1 MISFFGNLALVI
13 SLALALVLSIFPI
26 VGYFLNNEWKSLARP
41 LTLLIFMAIVIAYVL
56 LTSAFLNDEFSIL
69 YVASNSNTQLPLIY
83 KFTAVWGGHEGS
95 MLLWVLFLSVWSVAL
110 AMISLR
116 HDPVTVSLSLSVIGF
131 VLLGIIGF
139 IFFTSN
145 PFDLSPRIIT
155 EGNDLNPLLQDPG
168 MAIHPPMLYLG
179 YVGLAIPFAFSVAI
193 LIQGKFHQQQL
204 TWLRPWLSL
213 CWAFLT
219 IGITLGSW
227 WAYYEL
233 GWGGWWFWDPVENA
247 SFMPWLIATALIH
260 SAIVTES
267 RGSFKSWFILLS
279 IIGFA
284 LSLLGTFL
292 VRSGV
297 LVSVHAFASDPSRG
311 LFILVLIGLILGISL
326 LLFALR
332 AQVFTSNQNL
342 NLLSK
347 ESFLLANNLFLLVA
361 SLSILLGTVYPLILD
376 GMGLGKIS
384 VGAPYFDLIFLYLML
399 PLMLLIGLGIHSDW
413 IKSSSSKFRKLI
425 KVAIIAVILPTLII
439 FILDLDFSIFT
450 LVGYWS
456 FLWILLSTLV
466 WAGQL
471 FFNDKSKAAFRQQ
484 LPMIIAHSGLAI
496 FIFGVTCVNN
506 YSQTIEEVVALN
518 SSIEFN
524 EREWFFGDLREV
536 EGPNYLAIEA
546 EVIMTDTNGTI
557 NFNPQRRIYS
567 NQSSAMTEASIDANL
582 SRDLFVALGDPVN
595 GSSEWGFRF
604 QYRPFIRL
612 IWLGAL
618 IMAIGGII
626 STIMNHRKLWLA

>member
-41 LTLLIFMAIVIAYVL
+41 ATLLIFITIAIAYVL
-56 LTSAFLNDEFSIL
+56 LTAAFLNDEFSIL

-193 LIQGKFHQQQL
+193 LIQGKFQQQQL

-260 SAIVTES
+260 SASVTES

-332 AQVFTSNQNL
+332 ARVFTSNQNL

-425 KVAIIAVILPTLII
+425 KVTIIAVILPTLII
-439 FILDLDFSIFT
+439 LFLDLDFSIFT

-471 FFNDKSKAAFRQQ
+471 FFNNKSKAAFRQQ

-546 EVIMTDTNGTI
+546 EVIMTDANGTI
-557 NFNPQRRIYS
+557 NFYPQRRIYS

-618 IMAIGGII
+618 IMAIGGMI
-626 STIMNHRKLWLA
+626 STVMNHRKLRLA

>member
-13 SLALALVLSIFPI
+13 SLALALVLSIFP
-26 VGYFLNNEWKSLARP
+26 VTGYFLNNEWKSLARP
-41 LTLLIFMAIVIAYVL
+41 LTLLIFITIAIAYVL

-145 PFDLSPRIIT
+145 PFDLSPRIIA

-193 LIQGKFHQQQL
+193 LIQGKFQQQQL

-260 SAIVTES
+260 SAAVTES

-332 AQVFTSNQNL
+332 ARVFTSNQTL

-361 SLSILLGTVYPLILD
+361 SLTILLGTIYPLILD

-384 VGAPYFDLIFLYLML
+384 VGAPYFDLIFLYLMI
-399 PLMLLIGLGIHSDW
+399 PLMLIIGLGIHSDW

-425 KVAIIAVILPTLII
+425 KVTIIAVILPALII
-439 FILDLDFSIFT
+439 LFLDLDFSIFT

-536 EGPNYLAIEA
+536 DGPNYLAIEA
-546 EVIMTDTNGTI
+546 EVIMTDANGTI

-618 IMAIGGII
+618 IMAIGGMT
-626 STIMNHRKLWLA
+626 STIMNLRKLRLA

>member
-1 MISFFGNLALVI
+1 
-13 SLALALVLSIFPI
+13 
-26 VGYFLNNEWKSLARP
+26 
-41 LTLLIFMAIVIAYVL
+41 
-56 LTSAFLNDEFSIL
+56 
-69 YVASNSNTQLPLIY
+69 
-83 KFTAVWGGHEGS
+83 
-95 MLLWVLFLSVWSVAL
+95 
-110 AMISLR
+110 
-116 HDPVTVSLSLSVIGF
+116 
-131 VLLGIIGF
+131 
-139 IFFTSN
+139 
-145 PFDLSPRIIT
+145 
-155 EGNDLNPLLQDPG
+155 

-193 LIQGKFHQQQL
+193 LIQGKFQQQQL

-260 SAIVTES
+260 SAAVTES

-332 AQVFTSNQNL
+332 AQAFTSNQNL

-361 SLSILLGTVYPLILD
+361 SLSILLGTIYPLILD

-384 VGAPYFDLIFLYLML
+384 VGAPYFDLIFLYLMI

-546 EVIMTDTNGTI
+546 EVIMTDANGTI
-557 NFNPQRRIYS
+557 NFYPQRRIYS

-618 IMAIGGII
+618 IMAIGGMI
-626 STIMNHRKLWLA
+626 STIMNHRKLRLA

>member
-13 SLALALVLSIFPI
+13 SLALALVLSLFPI
-26 VGYFLNNEWKSLARP
+26 VGYFLNNEWKGLARP
-41 LTLLIFMAIVIAYVL
+41 LTLLIFIAIAIAYVL

-145 PFDLSPRIIT
+145 PFDLSPRIIA

-193 LIQGKFHQQQL
+193 LIQGKFQQQQL

-213 CWAFLT
+213 CWTFLT

-260 SAIVTES
+260 SAAVTES

-332 AQVFTSNQNL
+332 ARVFTSNQTL

-361 SLSILLGTVYPLILD
+361 SLTILLGTIYPLILD

-384 VGAPYFDLIFLYLML
+384 VGAPYFDLIFLYLMI
-399 PLMLLIGLGIHSDW
+399 PLMLIIGLGIHSDW

-425 KVAIIAVILPTLII
+425 KVTIIAVILPALII
-439 FILDLDFSIFT
+439 LFLDLDFSIFT

-546 EVIMTDTNGTI
+546 EVIMTDANGTI
-557 NFNPQRRIYS
+557 NFYPQRRIYS

-618 IMAIGGII
+618 IMAIGGMI
-626 STIMNHRKLWLA
+626 STIMNHRKLRLA

>member
-13 SLALALVLSIFPI
+13 SLALALVLSIFP
-26 VGYFLNNEWKSLARP
+26 VTGYFLNNEWKSLARP
-41 LTLLIFMAIVIAYVL
+41 LTLLIFITIAIAYVL

-145 PFDLSPRIIT
+145 PFDLSPRIIA

-193 LIQGKFHQQQL
+193 LIQGKFQQQQL

-260 SAIVTES
+260 SAAVTES

-332 AQVFTSNQNL
+332 ARVFTSNQTL

-361 SLSILLGTVYPLILD
+361 SLTILLGTIYPLILD

-384 VGAPYFDLIFLYLML
+384 VGAPYFDLIFLYLMI
-399 PLMLLIGLGIHSDW
+399 PLMLIIGLGIHSDW

-425 KVAIIAVILPTLII
+425 KVTIIAVILPALII
-439 FILDLDFSIFT
+439 LFLDLDFSIFT

-546 EVIMTDTNGTI
+546 EVIMTDANGTI
-557 NFNPQRRIYS
+557 NFYPQRRIYS

-618 IMAIGGII
+618 IMAIGGMI
-626 STIMNHRKLWLA
+626 STIMNHRKLRLA

>member
-41 LTLLIFMAIVIAYVL
+41 LTLLIFITIAIAYVL
-56 LTSAFLNDEFSIL
+56 LTAAFLNDEFSIL

-116 HDPVTVSLSLSVIGF
+116 HDPITVSLSLSVIGF

-193 LIQGKFHQQQL
+193 LIQGKFQQQQL

-260 SAIVTES
+260 SASVTEN

-332 AQVFTSNQNL
+332 ARVFTSNQAL

-425 KVAIIAVILPTLII
+425 KVTIIAVILPTLII
-439 FILDLDFSIFT
+439 LFLDLDFSIFT

-471 FFNDKSKAAFRQQ
+471 FFNNKSKAAFRQQ

-546 EVIMTDTNGTI
+546 EVIMTDANGTI
-557 NFNPQRRIYS
+557 NFYPQRRIYS

-618 IMAIGGII
+618 IMAIGGMI
-626 STIMNHRKLWLA
+626 STVMNHRKLRLA